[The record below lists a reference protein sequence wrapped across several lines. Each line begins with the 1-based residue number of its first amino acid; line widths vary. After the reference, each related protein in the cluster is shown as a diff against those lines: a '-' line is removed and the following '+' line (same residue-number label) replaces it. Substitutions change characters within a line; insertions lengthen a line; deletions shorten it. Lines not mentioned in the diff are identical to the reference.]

1 MSGFTKATRKQ
12 RKLRMALIGPT
23 GSGKTYS
30 ALQIARGVV
39 GPKGRIAVID
49 TENYS
54 ASLYA
59 DAADFDVLNL
69 TNFGPADY
77 VDAIEQAEKAG
88 YDAVVID
95 SLSHAWIGIGGALD
109 QVDKAQAKSEAAGRT
124 ANSFTAWRN
133 ITPQHNKMVD
143 KLVRANLHIIVTMRV
158 KMEFVQE
165 KDERGKTIVR
175 KVGLQ
180 PVQRDGLEY
189 EFDIV
194 GDMAEA
200 VLSVTKTRCSL
211 FHDAIITKP
220 GQKEGAKL
228 ADWLNS
234 GEAAPA
240 PEPVKPAAVDEHKAA
255 RAELFNAIKATAD
268 REGVATGIVA
278 AYAVGAKVDG
288 KEITLDQLRSGD
300 GLTAE
305 QIKAIATV
313 ARTYVRPVDQEAA
326 Q

>member
-30 ALQIARGVV
+30 ALMLARGVV
-39 GPKGRIAVID
+39 GPTGRIAVID

-200 VLSVTKTRCSL
+200 VLSVTKTRCSI

-240 PEPVKPAAVDEHKAA
+240 PALPTPEEQKRAAL
-255 RAELFNAIKATAD
+255 AELFGTIRGVAA
-268 REGVATGIVA
+268 REGVAPGLVA
-278 AYAVGAKVDG
+278 AHIVNATIGG
-288 KEITLDQLRSGD
+288 KEITLEQLRSGE
-300 GLTAE
+300 GLDIE
-305 QIKAIATV
+305 QMKALEIIARLYIK
-313 ARTYVRPVDQEAA
+313 PVEQEAA

>member
-1 MSGFTKATRKQ
+1 MAFVKATRKQ
-12 RKLRMALIGPT
+12 RKLRMALLGPT

-39 GPKGRIAVID
+39 GPNGRIAVID

-69 TNFGPADY
+69 TTFGPADY

-95 SLSHAWIGIGGALD
+95 SLSHAWIGTGGALD
-109 QVDKAQAKSEAAGRT
+109 QVDKAQARAEAANKK

-133 ITPQHNKMVD
+133 ITPQHNRMVD
-143 KLVRANLHIIVTMRV
+143 KLVRANMHVIVTMRV
-158 KMEFVQE
+158 KMEYVQE
-165 KDERGKTIVR
+165 LDERGKTVVR

-194 GDMAEA
+194 GDMADA
-200 VLSVTKTRCSL
+200 VFSVTKTRCSL
-211 FHDAIITKP
+211 FHDAVITKP
-220 GQKEGAKL
+220 GQREGAKL
-228 ADWLNS
+228 AEWLNS
-234 GEAAPA
+234 GEVAPA
-240 PEPVKPAAVDEHKAA
+240 PAPVAPAISDAAKAFFAAVKAA
-255 RAELFNAIKATAD
+255 ANGDANAARTI
-268 REGVATGIVA
+268 A
-278 AYAVGAKVDG
+278 AGACTAVGVSIDDA
-288 KEITLDQLRSGD
+288 RSGNLPD
-300 GLTAE
+300 ETYGVLTLSISVKE
-305 QIKAIATV
+305 TNQ
-313 ARTYVRPVDQEAA
+313 
-326 Q
+326 

>member
-12 RKLRMALIGPT
+12 RKLRMALLGPT

-200 VLSVTKTRCSL
+200 VLSVMKTRCSL

-240 PEPVKPAAVDEHKAA
+240 PEPVKPTALAPSAA
-255 RAELFNAIKATAD
+255 RVRFGEKFAEVEKASGIEREVLMATLLAKSGITRPEKGKYLTDDQYNELTEILEQAVIK
-268 REGVATGIVA
+268 
-278 AYAVGAKVDG
+278 
-288 KEITLDQLRSGD
+288 
-300 GLTAE
+300 
-305 QIKAIATV
+305 
-313 ARTYVRPVDQEAA
+313 PVEQEAA

>member
-1 MSGFTKATRKQ
+1 MAGFVKATRKQ
-12 RKLRMALIGPT
+12 RKLRMALLGPT

-30 ALQIARGVV
+30 ALMLARGVV
-39 GPKGRIAVID
+39 GPSGRIALID

-59 DAADFDVLNL
+59 DVADFDVLNL

-133 ITPQHNKMVD
+133 ITPQHNRMVD

-189 EFDIV
+189 EFDVV
-194 GDMAEA
+194 GDMSDAT
-200 VLSVTKTRCSL
+200 LNVTKTRCSL
-211 FHDAIITKP
+211 FHDAVIIKP

-240 PEPVKPAAVDEHKAA
+240 LGPAPVFPPAPAPSAA
-255 RAELFNAIKATAD
+255 RQRFGERFTEVQKASGIERDVLTATLFAQSGITRPEKGKYLTDEQYDELTALLD
-268 REGVATGIVA
+268 Q
-278 AYAVGAKVDG
+278 AKV
-288 KEITLDQLRSGD
+288 T
-300 GLTAE
+300 
-305 QIKAIATV
+305 
-313 ARTYVRPVDQEAA
+313 PVEEAA